1 MSKKE
6 KKEKIKYY
14 SLDKILSYNA
24 TYNVIFGERSN
35 GKTYAV
41 LKFALSRYFSEGSQL
56 GIIRRWEE
64 DYKGKNG
71 RQMYENLVN
80 NGEVFKLSK
89 GKWSS
94 IRYWSQSWWLCN
106 YDENGKIIDQ
116 SETPIAFG
124 FALSSEEHYKS
135 SSYPKVRTILFDEFL
150 TRSYTLPDEFV
161 KFTNILSTIIRLR
174 DDVTIFMCGNTV
186 NQDSLYF
193 KEMGLTNA
201 KKMEKGTIDLY
212 TYGDSGLTV
221 AVEYSDFSGNQKKSD
236 KYFAF
241 DNPKLKMITHGA
253 WEINIYPHLPHKY
266 DRSNVLYT
274 YYVVYSG
281 DILQCE
287 IIMVER
293 LLFTYVHRKTTPI
306 KDDGIS
312 LVYQEEYDPRPNY
325 RRRLTKP
332 TNDIEK
338 KIAEFYT
345 KDKVFYQSNDI
356 GEIMR
361 NYLMW
366 SSKQQL

>member
-1 MSKKE
+1 MK
-6 KKEKIKYY
+6 KIKYY
-14 SLDKILSYNA
+14 SLDKILSQNA
-24 TYNVIFGERSN
+24 TYNVIIGERSN

-41 LKFALSRYFSEGSQL
+41 LKFALSRYFKDGSQL
-56 GIIRRWEE
+56 AIIRRWEE

-71 RQMYENLVN
+71 RQMYENLVT
-80 NGEVFKLSK
+80 NGEINKLSK
-89 GKWSS
+89 GRWTN
-94 IRYWSQSWWLCN
+94 IRYYSQSWWLCN
-106 YDENGKIIDQ
+106 YDEMGKIIDQ
-116 SETPIAFG
+116 CETPIAFG
-124 FALSSEEHYKS
+124 FALSSEQHYKS
-135 SSYPKVRTILFDEFL
+135 SSYPNVKTVLFDEFL
-150 TRSYTLPDEFV
+150 TRSYTLPDEFT
-161 KFTNILSTIIRLR
+161 KFTSILSTIIRLR

-186 NQDSLYF
+186 NKDSLYF
-193 KEMGLTNA
+193 KEMGLNNV
-201 KKMEKGTIDLY
+201 KNMKRGTIDLY

-221 AVEYSDFSGNQKKSD
+221 AVEYSSMDNPTDKKSN

-241 DNPKLKMITHGA
+241 DNPKLKMITHGE

-266 DRSNVLYT
+266 DRENVIYT
-274 YYVVYSG
+274 YYVIYND

-287 IIMVER
+287 IISVDD

-306 KDDGIS
+306 REDNTS

-332 TNDIEK
+332 ITNLEK
-338 KIAEFYT
+338 RIVSFFA

>member
-1 MSKKE
+1 M
-6 KKEKIKYY
+6 KIKYY
-14 SLDKILSYNA
+14 SLDKILSKNA
-24 TYNVIFGERSN
+24 TYNVIIGERSN

-41 LKFALSRYFSEGSQL
+41 LKFALQRYFKDGSQL
-56 GIIRRWEE
+56 AIIRRWEE

-71 RQMYENLVN
+71 RQMFENLVV
-80 NGEVFKLSK
+80 NGEVTKLSK
-89 GKWSS
+89 GKWTS
-94 IRYWSQSWWLCN
+94 IRYQSQSWWLCN
-106 YDENGKIIDQ
+106 YDETGKVIDQ
-116 SETPIAFG
+116 SEKPVAFG

-135 SSYPKVRTILFDEFL
+135 SSYPNVRTILFDEFL

-161 KFTNILSTIIRLR
+161 KFTSILSTIIRLR

-186 NQDSLYF
+186 NKDSLYF
-193 KEMGLTNA
+193 KEMGLTNV
-201 KKMEKGTIDLY
+201 KNMRRGSIDVY
-212 TYGDSGLTV
+212 TYGESDLTV
-221 AVEYSDFSGNQKKSD
+221 AVEYSDFNNPSDKKSN

-241 DNPKLKMITHGA
+241 NNPKLRMITKGE
-253 WEINIYPHLPHKY
+253 WEINIYPHLPCKY
-266 DRSNVLYT
+266 DKQNIIYT
-274 YYVVYSG
+274 YYVCYSG

-287 IIMVER
+287 IINVNN

-306 KDDGIS
+306 KDDETSMIFK
-312 LVYQEEYDPRPNY
+312 EEYDPRPNY

-332 TNDIEK
+332 TTTIEK
-338 KIAEFYT
+338 RIASFFL